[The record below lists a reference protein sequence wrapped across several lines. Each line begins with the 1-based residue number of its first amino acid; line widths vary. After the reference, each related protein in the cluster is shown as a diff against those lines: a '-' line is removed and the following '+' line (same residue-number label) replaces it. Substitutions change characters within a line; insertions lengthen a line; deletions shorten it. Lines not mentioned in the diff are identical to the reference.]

1 MRRQFHTLDVF
12 TDTPLAGNPLAVVLD
27 AEGFDDARMQQIAR
41 EFNLSETVF
50 VFAPRD
56 PVNTAALRIFTPA
69 RELPFA
75 GHPTVGA
82 AALIAHLRAR
92 ELLAAED
99 LRLVLEERIG
109 EVVCVARHRQGQAL
123 AAYFTV
129 PRLPQRSGAAPPA
142 AEIADRLG
150 LEPADIGFGAHRPT
164 VYGAGVDFLF
174 APIASAA
181 ALRKAD
187 PDLTRWGA
195 DGGPGVY
202 LYTRETTRTSAAY
215 RARMFASAWGV
226 REDPAT
232 GSAAAAFAGVVMEFE
247 PPADGEHSIVIEQGI
262 EMGRRSEIAL
272 GLEVEGG
279 ALKSAAIGGSAALIA
294 EGTIDL

>member
-1 MRRQFHTLDVF
+1 MRRQFYTLDVF
-12 TDTPLAGNPLAVVLD
+12 TVAPLAGNPLAVVLD
-27 AEGFDDARMQQIAR
+27 ADGLDDARMQGIAR
-41 EFNLSETVF
+41 EFNLAETVF
-50 VFAPRD
+50 VVAPRD

-82 AALIAHLRAR
+82 ATLLAHLRAP
-92 ELLAAED
+92 ELLAAQD
-99 LRLVLEERIG
+99 LRLVLEEGIG
-109 EVVCVARHRQGQAL
+109 DVVCVARHRRGQAL
-123 AAYFTV
+123 AAYFTL
-129 PRLPQRSGAAPPA
+129 PRLPQRGGAAPSA
-142 AEIADRLG
+142 AEIADRLSV
-150 LEPADIGFGAHRPT
+150 EPADIGFGAHRPT

-181 ALRKAD
+181 AMAKAD
-187 PDLTRWGA
+187 PDRTRWGA

-215 RARMFASAWGV
+215 RARMFAAGWGV

-232 GSAAAAFAGVVMEFE
+232 GSAASAFAGVVMEFDQ
-247 PPADGEHSIVIEQGI
+247 PADGEHVVVIEQGV
-262 EMGRRSEIAL
+262 EMGRPSMIGL

-279 ALKSAAIGGSAALIA
+279 ALKSASIGGSAVLIA

>member
-27 AEGFDDARMQQIAR
+27 AEGLDDARMQQIAR

-82 AALIAHLRAR
+82 AALSRICARR
-92 ELLAAED
+92 ELLAAQD

-109 EVVCVARHRQGQAL
+109 EVVCVARHRPGQAL
-123 AAYFTV
+123 AAYFTL
-129 PRLPQRSGAAPPA
+129 PRLPQRSGAAPSA

-181 ALRKAD
+181 ALAKAD
-187 PDLTRWGA
+187 PDRTRWGA

-202 LYTRETTRTSAAY
+202 LYTRETTRDERGLSRAHVRLRLGRQGRPGDRVRRLGLRRRRHGIRAAGRR
-215 RARMFASAWGV
+215 RAFDRHRAGNRDGPPEARSRSAWKW
-226 REDPAT
+226 R
-232 GSAAAAFAGVVMEFE
+232 AA
-247 PPADGEHSIVIEQGI
+247 
-262 EMGRRSEIAL
+262 R
-272 GLEVEGG
+272 
-279 ALKSAAIGGSAALIA
+279 
-294 EGTIDL
+294 

>member
-1 MRRQFHTLDVF
+1 MRRQFYTLDVF

-27 AEGFDDARMQQIAR
+27 AEGLDDKRMQRIAR

-50 VFAPRD
+50 VRAPRD

-69 RELPFA
+69 REMPFA

-82 AALIAHLRAR
+82 AALLAHLRAR
-92 ELLAAED
+92 ELLAAQD

-109 EVVCVARHRQGQAL
+109 EVVCVARHRRGQAL
-123 AAYFTV
+123 AATFAV
-129 PRLPQRSGAAPPA
+129 PQLPQRGAAAPSA
-142 AEIADRLG
+142 AEIASRLG

-181 ALRKAD
+181 ALGKAD
-187 PDLTRWGA
+187 PDRYAWGA

-202 LYTRETTRTSAAY
+202 LYARETTRAGVAY
-215 RARMFASAWGV
+215 RARMFAAGWGV

-232 GSAAAAFAGVVMEFE
+232 GSAASAFAGVVMEFE
-247 PPADGEHSIVIEQGI
+247 PPADGEHSIVIEQGLEI
-262 EMGRRSEIAL
+262 DRRSEIAL
-272 GLEVEGG
+272 GLETEGG
-279 ALKSAAIGGSAALIA
+279 ALKSATIGGLVALVA
-294 EGTIDL
+294 EGAIEI